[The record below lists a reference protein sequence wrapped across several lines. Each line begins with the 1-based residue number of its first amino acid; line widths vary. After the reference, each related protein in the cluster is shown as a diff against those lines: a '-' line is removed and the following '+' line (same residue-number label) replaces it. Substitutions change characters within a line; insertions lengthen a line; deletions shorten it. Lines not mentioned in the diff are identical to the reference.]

1 MVWASALTKF
11 GCPAG
16 SRASGLVVKG
26 LVACPP
32 AAGAASPSLKG
43 LHKRG
48 EAIAAGR
55 PACLS
60 VFVKPVWTHRWR
72 CPARRRAACLLL
84 RAAMAIAVLPTGA
97 ALAAWLLV
105 SGKKSPEPSEPW
117 EHRYKNKPF

>member
-55 PACLS
+55 PGRLS
-60 VFVKPVWTHRWR
+60 VFVWPVWIHRWR

-105 SGKKSPEPSEPW
+105 SGKNLRNPGNPG
-117 EHRYKNKPF
+117 NIDDL

>member
-16 SRASGLVVKG
+16 SRASGLLVKG
-26 LVACPP
+26 LVGCPP

-43 LHKRG
+43 LHKNG

-55 PACLS
+55 PGCLS
-60 VFVKPVWTHRWR
+60 VFVWPVWTHRWR

-84 RAAMAIAVLPTGA
+84 RAAMAIAVLPATGLPSR
-97 ALAAWLLV
+97 LAASVWKKI
-105 SGKKSPEPSEPW
+105 SGTLGTLGT
-117 EHRYKNKPF
+117 